1 MIFRA
6 PPLSNRDL
14 QQLERIEALRRA
26 LAQHVATPRRWLG
39 SLRRLTIARSVQG
52 SNSIE
57 GYDAALDDVVAAG
70 DGDDPLD
77 ATDETYQSLRGYQT
91 AMTYVLQLAR
101 EASPPTIDQSLIRS
115 LHFMML
121 SHDLSKRPGLWRQ
134 GAIWV
139 EREPGQKVVYEAPP
153 VDAVPSLVWELVVSL
168 ATEPGP
174 ALVRAAM
181 AHLNLVMIHPFSD
194 GNGRMARC
202 LQTLVLAGDRVVAPE
217 FSSIEEYLGAHTRD
231 YYEVLANVGRG
242 AWHPERDATQWVRF
256 CLTAH
261 ERQAS
266 RVLQRVHDTQRLWEL
281 CGDLAMARRLPARTV
296 PALVDSA
303 RGFRLRNRTYRRLVE
318 RSDGEPIAELTATRD
333 LKAMVDAGLL
343 QARGER
349 RGRIYLAGEPVRD
362 AWRAVRDLRPARAR
376 HDDLE
381 QPRPPGL
388 DQ

>member
-6 PPLSNRDL
+6 PNLSDRDHE
-14 QQLERIEALRRA
+14 QLERIETLRRA
-26 LAQHVATPRRWLG
+26 LALHVSTPRRWLG
-39 SLRRLTIARSVQG
+39 SLRRLTIAKSVQG
-52 SNSIE
+52 SNGIE
-57 GYDAALDDVVAAG
+57 GYDAALDDVIAAG

-77 ATDETYQSLRGYQT
+77 AKEDTYQSLRGYQT

-101 EASPPTIDQSLIRS
+101 DGSPPTIDESLIRS

-121 SHDLSKRPGLWRQ
+121 SHDLSRRPGLWRP

-139 EREPGQKVVYEAPP
+139 ERDPDQQVVYEAPP
-153 VDAVPSLVWELVVSL
+153 VDPVPGLVGELVMSL
-168 ATEPGP
+168 NADPGP

-202 LQTLVLAGDRVVAPE
+202 LQTLVLARDRVVAPE
-217 FSSIEEYLGAHTRD
+217 FSSIEEYLGAHTRE
-231 YYEVLANVGRG
+231 YYEVLADVGHG
-242 AWHPERDATQWVRF
+242 SWHPERNATRWLRF

-261 ERQAS
+261 EGQAS

-281 CGDLAMARRLPARTV
+281 CGDLAATNRLPARTI
-296 PALVDSA
+296 PALVDAA
-303 RGFRLRNRTYRRLVE
+303 RGFRLRNQTYRRLVE
-318 RSDGEPIAELTATRD
+318 RSEGEPIAELTATRD

-349 RGRIYLAGEPVRD
+349 RGRIYLAGEPVRET
-362 AWRAVRDLRPARAR
+362 WRTVRDLRPARTR
-376 HDDLE
+376 PDDDT
-381 QPRPPGL
+381 PP
-388 DQ
+388 